1 MRMDRMEIG
10 VLISAKREAATS
22 QIFASMIEITRLV
35 ARWGRTFHT
44 MLGPIQNRHLFN
56 ICAGSSLVWQFWC
69 SRRQAVQSL
78 VVSVEFEKQGSGSPA
93 R

>member
-1 MRMDRMEIG
+1 
-10 VLISAKREAATS
+10 
-22 QIFASMIEITRLV
+22 
-35 ARWGRTFHT
+35 
-44 MLGPIQNRHLFN
+44 
-56 ICAGSSLVWQFWC
+56 LVWQFWC